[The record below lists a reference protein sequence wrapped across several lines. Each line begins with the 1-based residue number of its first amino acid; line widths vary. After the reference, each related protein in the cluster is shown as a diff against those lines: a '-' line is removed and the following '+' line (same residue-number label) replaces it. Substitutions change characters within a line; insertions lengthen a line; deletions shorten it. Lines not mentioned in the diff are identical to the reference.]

1 CKKLTRKSLNGSHDM
16 PRVPLLVVVGTGVV
30 VVGLEAMILNKGH
43 TFTVEE
49 EAVVVAITV
58 AVKEKEEEAMVM
70 DMVPQVVDIAEK
82 LQVLGD

>member
-30 VVGLEAMILNKGH
+30 VVGLEAMILDKGH
-43 TFTVEE
+43 TVEE
-49 EAVVVAITV
+49 EAVVVAITM
-58 AVKEKEEEAMVM
+58 AVKEKEEEEAMVM
-70 DMVPQVVDIAEK
+70 DMVPQVVDIADK

>member
-1 CKKLTRKSLNGSHDM
+1 M

-58 AVKEKEEEAMVM
+58 AVKEKDQMLEWTTWT
-70 DMVPQVVDIAEK
+70 QNNLK
-82 LQVLGD
+82 

>member
-30 VVGLEAMILNKGH
+30 VVGLEAMILDKGH
-43 TFTVEE
+43 TVEE
-49 EAVVVAITV
+49 EAVVVAITM
-58 AVKEKEEEAMVM
+58 AVKEKEKEEAMVM
-70 DMVPQVVDIAEK
+70 DMVPQVVDIADK

>member
-1 CKKLTRKSLNGSHDM
+1 M

-30 VVGLEAMILNKGH
+30 VVGLEAMILDKGH
-43 TFTVEE
+43 TVEE
-49 EAVVVAITV
+49 EAVVVAITM

>member
-1 CKKLTRKSLNGSHDM
+1 M

-58 AVKEKEEEAMVM
+58 AVKEKEEEEAMVM

>member
-1 CKKLTRKSLNGSHDM
+1 MQEANQEVPEWLTRYASRSSFGGGRNRRGGGWFGGHDF
-16 PRVPLLVVVGTGVV
+16 LD
-30 VVGLEAMILNKGH
+30 KGH
-43 TFTVEE
+43 TVEE
-49 EAVVVAITV
+49 EAVVVAITM

>member
-1 CKKLTRKSLNGSHDM
+1 M

>member
-58 AVKEKEEEAMVM
+58 AEKEEEEAMVM